1 MRGSAILTL
10 AWQSLWAR
18 KMTAILTIISI
29 AAAVLLFVAVENI
42 RQGARTSFERTIS
55 DTDVIVGARSSSVNL
70 VLYSVFQIGNP
81 TNNVTWETYEE
92 VAARPDVKWAVPI
105 SLGDSHK
112 GFRVVG
118 TTPDYFKRYKYAD
131 SQSLA
136 FAGGDKFSD
145 LFDVVLGAQVARDL
159 NYQLGEKIT
168 LSHGLGATS
177 FVHHED
183 KPFTVAGILKPT
195 GTPIDRSVLVSL
207 GAIEAIHIGW
217 QNGTPTPASRLAT
230 PQRLRQMDLR
240 PESITAI
247 FVGATSRVQ
256 TLSLQRDLNIYKAE
270 PLQAVIPGV
279 ALSQLWNVV
288 SVVERALAI
297 VSAFV
302 IAVGLIGILTSIL
315 TSLNERRRE
324 MAILRA
330 MGARGHHV
338 FTLLVS
344 EAALLA
350 FMGAMLGLTLLY
362 GFLWLARPFLEAR
375 FNISALRMW
384 PSLFDFGVVGGVTL
398 IAALLG
404 AIPAFVALKRSLADG
419 LTIRI

>member
-1 MRGSAILTL
+1 MNGSTILTL
-10 AWQSLWAR
+10 AWRSLWAR

-42 RQGARTSFERTIS
+42 RQSARTSFERTIS
-55 DTDVIVGARSSSVNL
+55 DTDVIIGARSSPINL

-81 TNNVTWETYEE
+81 TNNVTWDTYKEISR
-92 VAARPDVKWAVPI
+92 RPDIGWAVPI
-105 SLGDSHK
+105 SLGDSHR

-118 TTPDYFKRYKYAD
+118 TTQDFFQHYKYAD
-131 SQSLA
+131 SQIL
-136 FAGGDKFSD
+136 DFSQGAPFKE
-145 LFDVVLGAQVARDL
+145 LFDVVVGAQVARE
-159 NYQLGEKIT
+159 LGYLRGDKIT
-168 LSHGLGATS
+168 LSHGLGKAS
-177 FVHHED
+177 FVHHDD
-183 KPFTVAGILKPT
+183 KPFQIVGVLKPT
-195 GTPIDRSVLVSL
+195 GTPVDRSVLVSL
-207 GAIEAIHIGW
+207 GAIEAIHVGW
-217 QNGTPTPASRLAT
+217 QNGTPTPLSRLVT
-230 PQRLRQMDLR
+230 PERLAQMDLT
-240 PESITAI
+240 PDSITAI
-247 FVGATSRVQ
+247 FVGAKSRVQ
-256 TLSLQRDLNIYKAE
+256 TLKLQRDLNTYKVE

-279 ALSQLWNVV
+279 ALSQLWNIV

-297 VSAFV
+297 ISAFV

-350 FMGAMLGLTLLY
+350 FIGSAIGVSLFY
-362 GFLWLARPFLEAR
+362 ASLWFARPVLEAR

-384 PSLFDFGVVGGVTL
+384 PNLFDLGVIIAITL
-398 IAALLG
+398 MAAILG
-404 AIPAFVALKRSLADG
+404 AFPAYVALRRSLADG
-419 LTIRI
+419 LTIRV